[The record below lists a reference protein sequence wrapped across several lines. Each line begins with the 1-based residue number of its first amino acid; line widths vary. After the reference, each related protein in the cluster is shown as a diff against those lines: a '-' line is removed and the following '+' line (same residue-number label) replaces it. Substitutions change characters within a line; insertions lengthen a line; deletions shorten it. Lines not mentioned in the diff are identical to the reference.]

1 MSAAES
7 FLVPSNSH
15 SSPPDT
21 WTLEAIEARRRTGD
35 VLVTRDGWSV
45 GFDTSSETGKVARL
59 SCVRYAPG
67 MSLVVLERD
76 ARDGDTFP
84 TTDHAEC
91 YALNAGRLQWF
102 RDWKRARVLAFQEG
116 A

>member
-21 WTLEAIEARRRTGD
+21 WTVEAIEARRRTGD

-45 GFDTSSETGKVARL
+45 GFDTSSETGRVARL
-59 SCVRYAPG
+59 SCVKYSPG
-67 MSLVVLERD
+67 ASLVELERD
-76 ARDGDTFP
+76 ARHGEVFP
-84 TTDHAEC
+84 TVADAEC
-91 YALNAGRLQWF
+91 YALNADRLQWF
-102 RDWKRARVLAFQEG
+102 RDWKRTREAA
-116 A
+116 